1 MPGVWKVA
9 CGWLEVVCSFVEV
22 APPWPGTCAVAGTTT
37 AVTTDEY
44 KIHKPI
50 NDGFFVFTTFSSDC
64 SWRLDAFVNKG
75 SPLTGVFRLWF

>member
-1 MPGVWKVA
+1 
-9 CGWLEVVCSFVEV
+9 V

-75 SPLTGVFRLWF
+75 SPPYGRFQAMVLSPLCEPRQRSRN